1 MNEDLEE
8 VIDEVDENGTSEE
21 VVENQVTT
29 KTYSEEELQAK
40 LEEQRNQINE
50 DNQKAWNKRWGREK
64 SKMEKEYA
72 QKDELINLLKKQT
85 EKDSIADLL
94 DYSYEQYGIEKP
106 NVSNSKDE
114 EILGKYDA
122 KEILELDDET
132 IEEEANRLAEIT
144 NRSVREQATFMELGN
159 YLTTK
164 KEQEKR
170 KKEIKDAGIDEEVYN
185 NQDFKD
191 FMSKFNKDTSVSD
204 IYELYSKTHE
214 TTKKKP
220 FSAGSAK
227 GTNKQD
233 LNEVK
238 DYYTYEESLQFTKA
252 DFDKN
257 PKLFEAVERSMTRWG
272 KK

>member
-1 MNEDLEE
+1 MNEDSEE
-8 VIDEVDENGTSEE
+8 LIDEVDENGTSEE
-21 VVENQVTT
+21 VVENQETT
-29 KTYSEEELQAK
+29 KTYSEEEVEAIK
-40 LEEQRNQINE
+40 KQINE

-64 SKMEKEYA
+64 SKMEREYA
-72 QKDELINLLKKQT
+72 KKDELINLLKEQT
-85 EKDSIADLL
+85 SKDNIDDLL
-94 DYSYEQYGIEKP
+94 DMSYEQYGVEKP
-106 NVSNSKDE
+106 TISNSKDE

-132 IEEEANRLAEIT
+132 IEEEANRLAGKKRT
-144 NRSVREQATFMELGN
+144 AREQATFMELGN

-164 KEQEKR
+164 KENEKR
-170 KKEIKDAGIDEEVYN
+170 KKEIQDAGIDEEVYN

-191 FMSKFNKDTSVSD
+191 FMGKFNKDTSVKD
-204 IYELYSKTHE
+204 IFDLYSKTHE
-214 TTKKKP
+214 TEKKKP
-220 FSAGSAK
+220 FSAGSVK
-227 GTNKQD
+227 GTNKKD

-238 DYYTYEESLQFTKA
+238 EYYTYEESLNFTRE

>member
-8 VIDEVDENGTSEE
+8 VIDEVDETGASEE
-21 VVENQVTT
+21 VIENQETDT
-29 KTYSEEELQAK
+29 KTYSEEEVEAIKAQMK
-40 LEEQRNQINE
+40 E

-64 SKMEKEYA
+64 SKMERDYA
-72 QKDELINLLKKQT
+72 EKDELINLLKKQT
-85 EKDSIADLL
+85 GKDNVADLL
-94 DYSYEQYGIEKP
+94 DYSYEQYGVEKP
-106 NVSNSKDE
+106 SISNSKDE

-132 IEEEANRLAEIT
+132 IEEEANRLEGIS
-144 NRSVREQATFMELGN
+144 NRSAREQATFMELEN

-164 KEQEKR
+164 KENEKR
-170 KKEIKDAGIDEEVYN
+170 KKEIEDAGIDEEVYN

-191 FMSKFNKDTSVSD
+191 FMSKFNKDTSVKD
-204 IYELYSKTHE
+204 IFDLYSKTHE
-214 TTKKKP
+214 MYKAKP

-227 GTNKQD
+227 GTNKKD

-238 DYYTYEESLQFTKA
+238 DFYTYEESLQYTRE

-257 PKLFEAVERSMTRWG
+257 PKLFEAIERSMTRWG
-272 KK
+272 K